1 MSKNKLF
8 IFFFFLIIFLLSSSN
23 LMAQSDKSW
32 VVEINGKKYSI
43 DDFMT
48 KFYIF
53 IELTAP
59 RDQWEKLKKD
69 KKMMKDYL
77 EIYINEIILWDR
89 IKRDKFDT
97 QNTRLLSFTRQQV
110 IINLYIMKVIYESIK
125 DPTDDEIATFY
136 DQNKDRFKGV
146 KLETAASQIK
156 EYLKQQKLQNELKKR
171 IERIKENITIQRN
184 PDYFEKGQKTTWV
197 LKIGDIII
205 SYDDFN
211 GLYEDYKQTLR
222 DSGQG
227 AVIDQQPVLFL
238 QDFTNNYINN
248 YLLYNFEI
256 KKTDFE
262 KKFATQI
269 EYLYQRQVMELY
281 VQQKLKGQFK
291 PVSAEQ
297 VKQYYETYKSKFANM
312 SPEQAYQYIAQMLNM
327 QLYQTMV
334 NNLVQQYRDE
344 YLIKKNYSL
353 DFLQD

>member
-1 MSKNKLF
+1 MFKNKILILAF
-8 IFFFFLIIFLLSSSN
+8 IVLVLFFFSVNLL
-23 LMAQSDKSW
+23 AQDNNSW
-32 VVEINGKKYSI
+32 VVEINGKKYTI
-43 DDFMT
+43 DDFLT

-59 RDQWEKLKKD
+59 RDQWDKLKKD

-77 EIYINEIILWDR
+77 EIYINEIILWER
-89 IKRDKFDT
+89 IKRDKFDS
-97 QNTRLLSFTRQQV
+97 QNTRLLSFTKQQV
-110 IINLYIMKVIYESIK
+110 IINLYIMKIIYESVK
-125 DPTDDEIATFY
+125 DPTDDEIASFY
-136 DQNKDRFKGV
+136 DKNKERFKGV
-146 KLETAASQIK
+146 KLETAANQIK
-156 EYLKQQKLQNELKKR
+156 EYLKQQKLQSELKKR
-171 IERIKENITIQRN
+171 IEKIKENITIQRN

-197 LKIGDIII
+197 LKIGDTII

-211 GLYEDYKQTLR
+211 GLFEDYKQTLK

-227 AVIDQQPVLFL
+227 AIIDQQPVLFL

-262 KKFATQI
+262 KKFSNQI
-269 EYLYQRQVMELY
+269 DYLYQRQVMELY

-291 PVSAEQ
+291 PVSPEQ

-344 YLIKKNYSL
+344 YLIKKNYNL

>member
-1 MSKNKLF
+1 MFKRKFF
-8 IFFFFLIIFLLSSSN
+8 IFSLIILFLFVLSIN
-23 LMAQSDKSW
+23 LLAQDTNW
-32 VVEINGKKYSI
+32 VVEINGKKYTLT
-43 DDFMT
+43 DFLN
-48 KFYIF
+48 KYYIF
-53 IELTAP
+53 IELTTP
-59 RDQWEKLKKD
+59 RDQWDKLKKD

-89 IKRDKFDT
+89 IKREKFDS

-125 DPTDDEIATFY
+125 DPTEDEIATFY
-136 DQNKDRFKGV
+136 DQNKDKFKGV
-146 KLETAASQIK
+146 KLETATTQIK

-184 PDYFEKGQKTTWV
+184 PDYFEKGQKTSWV
-197 LKIGDIII
+197 LKIGDVII

-211 GLYEDYKQTLR
+211 GLLEDYKQNLR

-227 AVIDQQPVLFL
+227 VIIDQQPILFL

-262 KKFATQI
+262 KKFESSI

-291 PVSAEQ
+291 PVSPEQ
-297 VKQYYETYKSKFANM
+297 VRQYYETYKSRFANM

-344 YLIKKNYSL
+344 YLIKKNYSH